1 MCQWIP
7 AVPPS
12 VALPP
17 PVFTP
22 RLICSGVFFS
32 SYRKWGICINWV
44 PKNFAGQ
51 WHSSHVSRAGR
62 RFSMGVGMGRGY
74 DLVITART
82 WRTPEI
88 FALTYQEAP
97 WPTWQATQLTRAWG
111 DARYAACSGSITVWH
126 RVPQKETD
134 SLYRKALYVMKAM
147 KTARNV
153 PPREM

>member
-12 VALPP
+12 AALPP
-17 PVFTP
+17 PVFIP
-22 RLICSGVFFS
+22 MLICSGVFFS
-32 SYRKWGICINWV
+32 SYRKCGICISWV

-74 DLVITART
+74 FPVVTART
-82 WRTPEI
+82 CRTPEI
-88 FALTYQEAP
+88 FAWTYQEAP
-97 WPTWQATQLTRAWG
+97 CPTWQSTQLTRACG
-111 DARYAACSGSITVWH
+111 DVRYAVYSGSITEWH

-134 SLYRKALYVMKAM
+134 SL
-147 KTARNV
+147 
-153 PPREM
+153 